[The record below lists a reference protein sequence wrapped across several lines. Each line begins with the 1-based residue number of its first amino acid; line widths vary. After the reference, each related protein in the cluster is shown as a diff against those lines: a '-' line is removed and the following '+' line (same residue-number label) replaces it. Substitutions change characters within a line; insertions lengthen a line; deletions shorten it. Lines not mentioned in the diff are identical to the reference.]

1 MHAFGA
7 AAHMHA
13 CLPDTLAEIA
23 PERTAVRRWR
33 VRAHTPERT
42 AAHMPHNNTSGT
54 AAAAQPPARNERYSK
69 QRLLYG
75 CQAGL
80 DDMGTAWSEQWK
92 TWRAL
97 TRWCSMRGLLW
108 LLFMRTGARLG
119 QAEASLLSRSLD
131 VFAVL
136 PREYMP
142 MLMCMHGVVIQR
154 FSENA
159 R

>member
-1 MHAFGA
+1 
-7 AAHMHA
+7 
-13 CLPDTLAEIA
+13 
-23 PERTAVRRWR
+23 
-33 VRAHTPERT
+33 
-42 AAHMPHNNTSGT
+42 MPHNNTSGT

-108 LLFMRTGARLG
+108 LLFMRPGARLG
-119 QAEASLLSRSLD
+119 QAERLYSLEVWTYLLCCHVNTCR
-131 VFAVL
+131 
-136 PREYMP
+136 
-142 MLMCMHGVVIQR
+142 C
-154 FSENA
+154 
-159 R
+159 